1 MRYIYYFMRAY
12 PMLVGI
18 IFILTIIGLVYCF
31 AIHPY
36 QKIKKIK
43 NNIVLQ
49 VDGADIR
56 YSNLLLGNLGIFY
69 EINQER
75 KVHVIF
81 PKLTSE
87 GYVKYIYSWHSLQS
101 ISVPVLGKL
110 KIQDKNNL
118 RRAQELAILI
128 SEHVRFIEPEILNLR
143 NQWHKINEL
152 LNLIST
158 SDLYSSQQE
167 IYERALVQVE
177 NLLAKAQEIELVY
190 IRYIK
195 ELLITSKVIGFDP
208 NLIPNNGL
216 AIDDKYKKIREEY
229 QLMKDTATAY
239 AELIQKHQV

>member
-1 MRYIYYFMRAY
+1 M
-12 PMLVGI
+12 
-18 IFILTIIGLVYCF
+18 TIIGLVYCF

-158 SDLYSSQQE
+158 SELYSC
-167 IYERALVQVE
+167 
-177 NLLAKAQEIELVY
+177 LL
-190 IRYIK
+190 
-195 ELLITSKVIGFDP
+195 
-208 NLIPNNGL
+208 
-216 AIDDKYKKIREEY
+216 
-229 QLMKDTATAY
+229 
-239 AELIQKHQV
+239 